1 MKLRLLILAMGLLAA
16 GCQTTPPLAPGRA
29 DLIVHVLAQ
38 PKTGAQPP
46 PQRVAVFDTPAPQD
60 YGDFAKVDYSDLGQI
75 VVWLEP
81 VNGAAELKNSN
92 PTTVD
97 INPSKA
103 GSAVRHV
110 ASVGQQI
117 ILHNAS
123 SSPQTIYSVSDGND
137 FDFESVPPGGQVSY
151 TARSPGLVEVLTNS
165 PSATPFQIY
174 VAPSPWVRLTRSGET
189 VQFDNLPPGQ
199 YRLVSWHPR
208 LPGSKEIVTLTP
220 DHVTDTSIDVSVNSL
235 PKATGAR

>member
-1 MKLRLLILAMGLLAA
+1 MKSRLLVLAIFLAA
-16 GCQTTPPLAPGRA
+16 GCQTTPPVAPGRA
-29 DLIVHVLAQ
+29 DLVVHVLAQ

-46 PQRVAVFDTPAPQD
+46 PEKVQVFDTPAPQE

-81 VNGAAELKNSN
+81 VNGQAELKTPN
-92 PTTVD
+92 PITVSID
-97 INPSKA
+97 PSK
-103 GSAVRHV
+103 SANGVRHV

-123 SSPQTIYSVSDGND
+123 SFPQTIYSVSDGND
-137 FDFESVPPGGQVSY
+137 FDFESVPAGGQVNY
-151 TARSPGLVEVLTNS
+151 TARSPGLIEILTNS
-165 PSATPFQIY
+165 PIASPVQIY

-189 VQFDNLPPGQ
+189 IQFDNPPPGQ

-208 LPGSKEIVTLTP
+208 LPGSRETVTLTP
-220 DHVTDTSIDVSVNSL
+220 GHVTDTSIEVSVNSL
-235 PKATGAR
+235 PKVSGAR

>member
-29 DLIVHVLAQ
+29 GLVVHVLAQ

-46 PQRVAVFDTPAPQD
+46 PQKVAVFDTPAPQD

-81 VNGAAELKNSN
+81 TNGPSEQKTLN
-92 PTTVD
+92 PITVD

-103 GSAVRHV
+103 VSGVRHV
-110 ASVGQQI
+110 ASVGQQL
-117 ILHNAS
+117 ILRNAS

-137 FDFESVPPGGQVSY
+137 FDFESVPAGGQVSY
-151 TARSPGLVEVLTNS
+151 TARSPGLVEILTNS
-165 PSATPFQIY
+165 PSATPVQVYI
-174 VAPSPWVRLTRSGET
+174 APSPWVRLTRSGET
-189 VQFDNLPPGQ
+189 FQFDNLPPGQ
-199 YRLVSWHPR
+199 YRLISWHPR
-208 LPGSKEIVTLTP
+208 LPGSKETVTLTP

-235 PKATGAR
+235 PKVSGAR